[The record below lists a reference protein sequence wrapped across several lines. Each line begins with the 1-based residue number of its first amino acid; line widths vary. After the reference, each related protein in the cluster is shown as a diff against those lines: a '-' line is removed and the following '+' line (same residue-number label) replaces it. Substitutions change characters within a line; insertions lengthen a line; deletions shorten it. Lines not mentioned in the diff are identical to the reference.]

1 MKVVTSVVNNPLFIQ
16 IQYHTLKKY
25 MKCDYEFIV
34 FNDAKDFSDY
44 SNGGDIMIRQ
54 TITMLCDKLNIKC
67 IEIPNRQHKVIKLAS
82 IRTANA
88 MNYMLKYQIDNPDVY
103 LVLDSDMFLIDYF
116 DINDYTNY
124 AGSFVLQTRQNG
136 LIKYFWNGLCIM
148 DITKMKNLNRFNWN
162 CYVGC
167 DTGGMTQFWLE
178 TQNKS
183 DFLFMKHLSS
193 CNWTIEDLPKNIKN
207 EKIIT
212 FLKNDSRNVDGNFFC
227 EIYDNKFL
235 HYRAGG
241 NWENKNMKE
250 HIELSIILK
259 KILVE

>member
-1 MKVVTSVVNNPLFIQ
+1 M
-16 IQYHTLKKY
+16 
-25 MKCDYEFIV
+25 
-34 FNDAKDFSDY
+34 
-44 SNGGDIMIRQ
+44 
-54 TITMLCDKLNIKC
+54 
-67 IEIPNRQHKVIKLAS
+67 IKL
-82 IRTANA
+82 I
-88 MNYMLKYQIDNPDVY
+88 L
-103 LVLDSDMFLIDYF
+103 
-116 DINDYTNY
+116 
-124 AGSFVLQTRQNG
+124 LQVEVHMVMIKNG

-148 DITKMKNLNRFNWN
+148 NTTKMKNLNRFNWN
-162 CYVGC
+162 CYVDC

-183 DFLFMKHLSS
+183 DFLFMEHLSS
-193 CNWTIEDLPKNIKN
+193 CNWTIEDLPENIKN

-212 FLKNDSRNVDGNFFC
+212 FLKNDSRNVDGKLFC

-259 KILVE
+259 KILVEQ